1 MSAAMP
7 QPLWAAAAGTAFQ
20 PRPGILANLLA
31 LVILACGGAA
41 WWFEYP
47 FAIVAAFPV
56 ALWLAGAAP
65 ERLVTLLVLTAPT
78 FPVARVAEEGLNV
91 QRVTA
96 KGAFLSIDDPMIA
109 ALAAAAAW
117 RWLSRRGSGAELFPS
132 ALAALALLYPCVIA
146 LNLLRL
152 EPGQAA
158 VSFLAYLKWLQYACV
173 IFLIPAVI
181 PARAVPDLLRLY
193 RRSLVLGLVLSAG
206 YASYEF
212 AVAIRTGSYTSAARF
227 PRASGFFGS
236 LDPSRFGASED
247 PVNFGCYTV
256 VAGSIALAYSARAD
270 GRGVFSGTAGA
281 FAAGLGLLLSVSRT
295 PILAALAAFQKVQRL
310 RSGRVLL
317 AVLPGVAALAGVY
330 LLMPGVWQTS
340 VQRFGAVLDWDA
352 NLESSAESRWTIA
365 LNAPVFTIDSYWLA
379 GHGYSSY
386 RFVAEEHLAGITR
399 GVSRSLYNFLIT
411 VWYDAGLAGT
421 VLWILVFVQLFR
433 RFRTIREK
441 ARHSEIQALAHGLTG
456 AAAGILVAAMFGET
470 PYNWR
475 VMGFFYASAGVCLAA
490 YRWERRLAAR

>member
-1 MSAAMP
+1 
-7 QPLWAAAAGTAFQ
+7 
-20 PRPGILANLLA
+20 
-31 LVILACGGAA
+31 
-41 WWFEYP
+41 
-47 FAIVAAFPV
+47 
-56 ALWLAGAAP
+56 
-65 ERLVTLLVLTAPT
+65 
-78 FPVARVAEEGLNV
+78 
-91 QRVTA
+91 
-96 KGAFLSIDDPMIA
+96 
-109 ALAAAAAW
+109 
-117 RWLSRRGSGAELFPS
+117 
-132 ALAALALLYPCVIA
+132 
-146 LNLLRL
+146 
-152 EPGQAA
+152 
-158 VSFLAYLKWLQYACV
+158 
-173 IFLIPAVI
+173 
-181 PARAVPDLLRLY
+181 
-193 RRSLVLGLVLSAG
+193 
-206 YASYEF
+206 
-212 AVAIRTGSYTSAARF
+212 
-227 PRASGFFGS
+227 
-236 LDPSRFGASED
+236 
-247 PVNFGCYTV
+247 
-256 VAGSIALAYSARAD
+256 
-270 GRGVFSGTAGA
+270 
-281 FAAGLGLLLSVSRT
+281 
-295 PILAALAAFQKVQRL
+295 
-310 RSGRVLL
+310 VLL